1 MKSKDWIMILAGGI
15 ILLLIAGYYFLYNI
29 YEIKVEISPQHLY
42 TDSNSSL
49 EIKVIPI
56 NALGS
61 RALFR
66 STESEFEIIEGA
78 SLVEIIFLDKELS
91 VLKIKSKGMEGKVGI
106 KIYNSHS
113 LFPQYVEILI
123 LPLRV

>member
-1 MKSKDWIMILAGGI
+1 MKSRDCLMLLLSVLIP
-15 ILLLIAGYYFLYNI
+15 LLIAGYYFLYNI
-29 YEIKVEISPQHLY
+29 YEIKVEISPQNLY
-42 TDSNSSL
+42 TDSNSTL

-56 NALGS
+56 NAIGS
-61 RALFR
+61 RAIFR
-66 STESEFEIIEGA
+66 STKSEFEIIEGA
-78 SLVEIIFLDKELS
+78 SIVEIIFSDKELS
-91 VLKIKSKGMEGKVGI
+91 VLKIKSKGIEGKVGI

>member
-1 MKSKDWIMILAGGI
+1 MKSRDCLMLLLSVLS
-15 ILLLIAGYYFLYNI
+15 LLLIAGYYFLYNI
-29 YEIKVEISPQHLY
+29 YEIKVEISPQNLY
-42 TDSNSSL
+42 TDSNSTL

-56 NALGS
+56 NAIGS
-61 RALFR
+61 RAIFR
-66 STESEFEIIEGA
+66 STKSEFEIIEGA
-78 SLVEIIFLDKELS
+78 SIVEIIFSDKELS
-91 VLKIKSKGMEGKVGI
+91 VLKIKSKGIEGKVGI

>member
-1 MKSKDWIMILAGGI
+1 MKSKDWIMILAGAI

>member
-1 MKSKDWIMILAGGI
+1 MKSKDWIMILAGVI

>member
-106 KIYNSHS
+106 KIHNSHS

>member
-1 MKSKDWIMILAGGI
+1 MKKKDWIMILIGVT
-15 ILLLIAGYYFLYNI
+15 ILLFIAGYYFLYNI
-29 YEIKVEISPQHLY
+29 YEIKVELSPKHLY
-42 TDSNSSL
+42 TDLNSTI
-49 EIKVIPI
+49 EIKVVPV

-61 RALFR
+61 KALFR
-66 STESEFEIIEGA
+66 STKSEFEIIEGA
-78 SLVEIIFLDKELS
+78 SLVEIFFLDKDS
-91 VLKIKSKGMEGKVGI
+91 SILKIKSKGLEGKVGI

>member
-1 MKSKDWIMILAGGI
+1 MKSRDRLMLLLGVL
-15 ILLLIAGYYFLYNI
+15 ILLLIAGYYFLYII

-42 TDSNSSL
+42 TDSNSTL
-49 EIKVIPI
+49 EIRVIPI
-56 NALGS
+56 NAIGS

-66 STESEFEIIEGA
+66 STQSDFEIIEGA
-78 SLVEIIFLDKELS
+78 SLVEIIFSDKELS
-91 VLKIKSKGMEGKVGI
+91 FFKIKSKGIEGKVGI

>member
-1 MKSKDWIMILAGGI
+1 MKSKDLIMILFGVL
-15 ILLLIAGYYFLYNI
+15 ILLLIAGYYLLYNI
-29 YEIKVEISPQHLY
+29 YEIKVEISPEHLY
-42 TDSNSSL
+42 TDSNSTL

-61 RALFR
+61 KALFR
-66 STESEFEIIEGA
+66 STKSEFEIIEGA

-106 KIYNSHS
+106 KIYNNHS
-113 LFPQYVEILI
+113 LFPQYVEIPI

>member
-1 MKSKDWIMILAGGI
+1 MKKKDCIMILIGVM

-29 YEIKVEISPQHLY
+29 YEIRIEISPKHLY
-42 TDSNSSL
+42 TDLNSTL

-56 NALGS
+56 NAIGS
-61 RALFR
+61 KALFR
-66 STESEFEIIEGA
+66 STKSEFEIIEGA
-78 SLVEIIFLDKELS
+78 SLVEVIFLDKELS
-91 VLKIKSKGMEGKVGI
+91 ILKIKSKGIEGKVGI

-123 LPLRV
+123 LPLQV

>member
-1 MKSKDWIMILAGGI
+1 MKSKDWIMILFGVL
-15 ILLLIAGYYFLYNI
+15 ILLLIAGYYLLYNI
-29 YEIKVEISPQHLY
+29 YEIKVEISPEHLY
-42 TDSNSSL
+42 TDSNSTL

-61 RALFR
+61 KALFR

-78 SLVEIIFLDKELS
+78 SLVEIIFLDKEIS
-91 VLKIKSKGMEGKVGI
+91 TLKIKSRGMEGKVGI

-113 LFPQYVEILI
+113 LFPQYVEIPI

>member
-1 MKSKDWIMILAGGI
+1 MKSRDWLMLLIGVS
-15 ILLLIAGYYFLYNI
+15 ILLLIAAYYFLYNI
-29 YEIKVEISPQHLY
+29 YEIKVEISPQHLF
-42 TDSNSSL
+42 TDSNSTL

-56 NALGS
+56 NAVGS

-66 STESEFEIIEGA
+66 STQSKFEIIEGA
-78 SLVEIIFLDKELS
+78 SLVEIIFADKELS
-91 VLKIKSKGMEGKVGI
+91 VLKIKSKGIEGKVGI

>member
-1 MKSKDWIMILAGGI
+1 MLLLGVL
-15 ILLLIAGYYFLYNI
+15 ILLLIAGYYFLYII

-42 TDSNSSL
+42 TDSNSTL
-49 EIKVIPI
+49 EIRVIPI
-56 NALGS
+56 NAIGS

-66 STESEFEIIEGA
+66 STQSDFEIIEGA
-78 SLVEIIFLDKELS
+78 SLVEIIFSDKELS
-91 VLKIKSKGMEGKVGI
+91 FFKIKSKGIEGKVGI

>member
-1 MKSKDWIMILAGGI
+1 MKSKDWIMILAGAI

-66 STESEFEIIEGA
+66 STTSEFEIIEGA

-91 VLKIKSKGMEGKVGI
+91 VLKIKSKGLEGKVGI

>member
-1 MKSKDWIMILAGGI
+1 MKKKDWIMIFIGVM

-29 YEIKVEISPQHLY
+29 YEIRVDISPKHLY
-42 TDSNSSL
+42 TDLNSTI
-49 EIKVIPI
+49 EIIVVPV

-61 RALFR
+61 KALFR
-66 STESEFEIIEGA
+66 STKSDFEIIEGA
-78 SLVEIIFLDKELS
+78 SLVEIIILDENS
-91 VLKIKSKGMEGKVGI
+91 SILKIKSKGLEGKVGI

>member
-1 MKSKDWIMILAGGI
+1 MNSKDWIMILLGI
-15 ILLLIAGYYFLYNI
+15 LILLLIAGYYFIYNI
-29 YEIKVEISPQHLY
+29 YEIKVKITPEHLY
-42 TDSNSSL
+42 ADLNSTL

-56 NALGS
+56 NAIGS

-66 STESEFEIIEGA
+66 STKSKFEIIEGA
-78 SLVEIIFLDKELS
+78 SLVEIIFLNEDLS
-91 VLKIKSKGMEGKVGI
+91 ILKIKSRGLEGKVGI

-123 LPLRV
+123 IPLRV

>member
-1 MKSKDWIMILAGGI
+1 MKSKDWIMILAGAI

-106 KIYNSHS
+106 KIHNSHS
-113 LFPQYVEILI
+113 LFTQYVEILI

>member
-1 MKSKDWIMILAGGI
+1 MKKKDWIMILIGVM

-29 YEIKVEISPQHLY
+29 YEIRTEISPKHLY
-42 TDSNSSL
+42 TDLTSTL

-56 NALGS
+56 NAIGS
-61 RALFR
+61 KALFR
-66 STESEFEIIEGA
+66 STKSEFEIIEGA
-78 SLVEIIFLDKELS
+78 SLVEVIFLDKELS
-91 VLKIKSKGMEGKVGI
+91 ILKIKSKGIEGKVGI

-123 LPLRV
+123 LPLQV

>member
-1 MKSKDWIMILAGGI
+1 MKSKDWIMILFGVL
-15 ILLLIAGYYFLYNI
+15 ILLLIGGYYFLYNI
-29 YEIKVEISPQHLY
+29 YEIKVEISPKHLY
-42 TDSNSSL
+42 TDSNSTL

-61 RALFR
+61 KALFR
-66 STESEFEIIEGA
+66 STKSEFEIIEGA
-78 SLVEIIFLDKELS
+78 SLVEIIFLDKEIS
-91 VLKIKSKGMEGKVGI
+91 TLKIKSRGMEGKVGI
-106 KIYNSHS
+106 KIYNNNS

>member
-1 MKSKDWIMILAGGI
+1 MKKKDWIMILI
-15 ILLLIAGYYFLYNI
+15 SVTILLLIAGYYFLYNI
-29 YEIKVEISPQHLY
+29 YEIRVEISPKHLY
-42 TDSNSSL
+42 SELNSTI
-49 EIKVIPI
+49 EIKVVPI

-61 RALFR
+61 KALFR
-66 STESEFEIIEGA
+66 STKSEFEIIEGA
-78 SLVEIIFLDKELS
+78 SLVEIVFLDKELS
-91 VLKIKSKGMEGKVGI
+91 ILKLKSKGLEGKVGI

>member
-1 MKSKDWIMILAGGI
+1 MRRNNIII
-15 ILLLIAGYYFLYNI
+15 ILNAVLILILIPGYYFLYNI
-29 YEIKVEISPQHLY
+29 YEIKVEVTPHQLY
-42 TDSNSSL
+42 ADSHSEA

-61 RALFR
+61 KALFR
-66 STESEFEIIEGA
+66 STISDFRIIEGEE
-78 SLVEIIFLDKELS
+78 LVEVLILDRATS
-91 VLKIKSKGMEGKVGI
+91 TLKLKSKGKEGKIGI

-113 LFPQYVEILI
+113 LFPQYVEIPV

>member
-1 MKSKDWIMILAGGI
+1 MIFIGVM

-29 YEIKVEISPQHLY
+29 YEIRVDISPKHLY
-42 TDSNSSL
+42 TDLNSTI
-49 EIKVIPI
+49 EIKVVPV

-61 RALFR
+61 KALFR
-66 STESEFEIIEGA
+66 STKSEFEIIEGA
-78 SLVEIIFLDKELS
+78 SLVEIIILDENS
-91 VLKIKSKGMEGKVGI
+91 SILKIKSKGLEGKVGI